1 MVHCSGKDGK
11 EDACLSDGGIIK
23 TKMTLVNA
31 FINPFDNLFMLNA
44 FIDAF
49 TSGYGK
55 LRGIS
60 PKDNFYLYLSYAEG
74 LLNYLFFRKR
84 FITISLFLR
93 KDIFVVDGNGIKYYV
108 KAKSDCLALLA
119 GTAKPWTKRW
129 FKPKKGEM
137 VIDAG
142 SNIGRFSLYAA
153 SMGAYAIG
161 VEPNPSVY
169 EILKKNIELN
179 GFANAKALNLGLG
192 DTEGEMELYVPPGYT
207 GSSSFNAQWE
217 TRFELNK
224 IKVKVVPLDSETREL
239 PSIDWLLID
248 VEGFEEKVLK
258 GAGDVLKKTKRIIIE
273 ISHENR
279 ERVLELLGSNGFKVM
294 DEGSIE
300 EKAQYFYLEGTWW

>member
-1 MVHCSGKDGK
+1 MQSCQNYATNELGLHVYKS
-11 EDACLSDGGIIK
+11 
-23 TKMTLVNA
+23 V
-31 FINPFDNLFMLNA
+31 FDNSFMPNDI
-44 FIDAF
+44 IDAF
-49 TSGYGK
+49 TSDYGK
-55 LRGIS
+55 LRS
-60 PKDNFYLYLSYAEG
+60 LSLKDGFYLYLSYIEG

-84 FITISLFLR
+84 FITIGQFLR
-93 KDIFVVDGNGIKYYV
+93 KDIVVVDENGIKYYV
-108 KAKSDCLALLA
+108 KAKSDGLGYAA
-119 GTAKPWTKRW
+119 ATAKPWTKRW

-142 SNIGRFSLYAA
+142 ANIGKFTLHAA
-153 SMGAYAIG
+153 SMGAYVIG

-192 DTEGEMELYVPPGYT
+192 DTEGEMELYAHSGYT
-207 GSSSFNAQWE
+207 GTSSFNAQWD

-224 IKVKVVPLDSETREL
+224 TKVKVVPLDSITRVL

-279 ERVLELLGSNGFKVM
+279 ESVLELLGSNGFKVM